1 MKRDITLEN
10 FLNRFDLKTKLNITC
25 IQFNTGDI
33 NIYISVIMYLI
44 VLLFFISFLSIYTS
58 FFCEC
63 WCRNSTW
70 WGQPWNTGLPICE
83 VDDSK

>member
-1 MKRDITLEN
+1 VKKHTHSIRQHKILTKCMKRDITLEN
-10 FLNRFDLKTKLNITC
+10 FLNGFDLKTKLNITC

-63 WCRNSTW
+63 
-70 WGQPWNTGLPICE
+70 
-83 VDDSK
+83 